1 MVIPFLYLSFC
12 FKSTTLFR
20 EIIYKISKH
29 LLLGVVI
36 MKAFV
41 LVSLD
46 GAGVRR
52 FMNEL
57 QTLPQVKEA
66 YILFGEWDVI
76 AQVEFPNAEQ
86 LAAFVMDKIRTKKDV
101 KLTSSLIVGGE

>member
-1 MVIPFLYLSFC
+1 
-12 FKSTTLFR
+12 
-20 EIIYKISKH
+20 
-29 LLLGVVI
+29 

-41 LVSLD
+41 LVSLN

-57 QTLPQVKEA
+57 QAQPQVREA
-66 YILFGEWDVI
+66 HILFGEWDVL
-76 AQVEFPNAEQ
+76 AKVEFPNAEQ
-86 LAAFVMDKIRTKKDV
+86 LAGFVMDKIRTNKDV

>member
-1 MVIPFLYLSFC
+1 
-12 FKSTTLFR
+12 
-20 EIIYKISKH
+20 
-29 LLLGVVI
+29 

-41 LVSLD
+41 LVSLN

-57 QTLPQVKEA
+57 KSFPQVKEA
-66 YILFGEWDVI
+66 HLLFGEWDVL
-76 AQVEFPNAEQ
+76 AKVEFPDAEQ
-86 LAAFVMDKIRTKKDV
+86 LAAFVMDKVRANKDV

>member
-1 MVIPFLYLSFC
+1 
-12 FKSTTLFR
+12 
-20 EIIYKISKH
+20 
-29 LLLGVVI
+29 

-46 GAGVRR
+46 GSGVRR

-57 QTLPQVKEA
+57 QSFPQVREA
-66 YILFGEWDVI
+66 HVLFGEWDVI
-76 AQVEFPNAEQ
+76 AKVEFPDAEQ
-86 LAAFVMDKIRTKKDV
+86 LATFIMDKLRNRTDV

>member
-1 MVIPFLYLSFC
+1 
-12 FKSTTLFR
+12 
-20 EIIYKISKH
+20 
-29 LLLGVVI
+29 

-41 LVSLD
+41 LVSLN

-57 QTLPQVKEA
+57 QTHPQVREA
-66 YILFGEWDVI
+66 HILFGEWDVL
-76 AQVEFPNAEQ
+76 AKVEFPNAEQ
-86 LAAFVMDKIRTKKDV
+86 LASFVMDKIRTNKDV